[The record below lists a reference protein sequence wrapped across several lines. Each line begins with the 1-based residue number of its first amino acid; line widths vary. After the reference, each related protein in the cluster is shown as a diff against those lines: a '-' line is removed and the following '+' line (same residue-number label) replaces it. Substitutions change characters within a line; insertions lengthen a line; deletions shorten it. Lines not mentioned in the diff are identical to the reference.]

1 MTHNDRRYVEALCMG
16 AAATCEALIPESGIA
31 PGSARALAAAHRRR
45 AAAIVERQGVT
56 VVPDQIAALAYV
68 YAMPGQGVVS

>member
-1 MTHNDRRYVEALCMG
+1 MTDAERKYVEALCL
-16 AAATCEALIPESGIA
+16 AASATCEALIPESGIA

-56 VVPDQIAALAYV
+56 VVPDQVAALAYAF
-68 YAMPGQGVVS
+68 AMPGQGVVS